1 MIMKKLLYFA
11 LVLWTFS
18 SCQHK
23 EVKKEKVT
31 PSHFISEKGAE
42 ISFTDAENISFF
54 QTEEVNT
61 QPIQADFLAVGVVG
75 ATVHKSNTGASE
87 NIILFENLDLTSNY
101 TELVRHQI
109 NIRQIKNI
117 NIRQKQIELERTQ
130 DLLKHG
136 SATGQELLNAET
148 ELSIEKTNLANEQAA
163 LMEHEA
169 KLKSAGFAI
178 ELLKRAKAETAFIIG
193 NVPENHIG
201 NLKEDSTCTIIF
213 TAFPNEKF
221 TGKLSAIADM
231 VDNTT
236 RMIKVR
242 IEVDNPQ
249 NKLKSGMFA
258 NITFLLEGNNFI
270 TIPKNAMITVQGKH
284 YVFVKKSDK
293 VFERREI
300 QTGQQIGEYITVFEG
315 LKNGDEVVTKGVMQL
330 KGLSFGY

>member
-1 MIMKKLLYFA
+1 MKKLFYVAF
-11 LVLWTFS
+11 VLWTFN

-23 EVKKEKVT
+23 EVQKEKMT
-31 PSHFISEKGAE
+31 PSYFVNEEGTEVSFANSE
-42 ISFTDAENISFF
+42 NVSFF
-54 QTEEVNT
+54 QTENINN
-61 QPIQADFLAVGVVG
+61 QSIQADFSTVGIVA
-75 ATVHKSNTGASE
+75 ATVHKSKTGASE
-87 NIILFENLDLTSNY
+87 NIILFENPDLTSSY
-101 TELVRHQI
+101 TEFVQHQI

-117 NIRQKQIELERTQ
+117 NIRQKKIEWERTQ
-130 DLLKHG
+130 DLLNHG
-136 SATGQELLNAET
+136 SATGQELLNVEA
-148 ELSIEKTNLANEQAA
+148 ELSIEKTNLANEQTA

-178 ELLKRAKAETAFIIG
+178 ELLKKVKAETAFIIG
-193 NVPENHIG
+193 DVPENQIG
-201 NLKEDSTCTIIF
+201 NLKEGSTCTIVF

-231 VDNTT
+231 VDNAT

-270 TIPKNAMITVQGKH
+270 TIPENAMITVQGKH

>member
-1 MIMKKLLYFA
+1 MKKLFYFVF
-11 LVLWTFS
+11 VLWTFN

-23 EVKKEKVT
+23 EVQKEKMT
-31 PSHFISEKGAE
+31 PSYFVNEEGTEVSFTISE
-42 ISFTDAENISFF
+42 NVSFF
-54 QTEEVNT
+54 QTENVSI
-61 QPIQADFLAVGVVG
+61 QPIQADFLTVGIVA

-136 SATGQELLNAET
+136 SATGQELLNVEA
-148 ELSIEKTNLANEQAA
+148 ELSIEKTNLANEQTA

-193 NVPENHIG
+193 DVPENHIG
-201 NLKEDSTCTIIF
+201 NLKEGSTCTIIF

-242 IEVDNPQ
+242 IEVDNPG

-270 TIPKNAMITVQGKH
+270 TIPKNALITVQGKH
-284 YVFVKKSDK
+284 YVFVKNSDK
-293 VFERREI
+293 SFKRREI
-300 QTGQQIGEYITVFEG
+300 QTGQQIGEHVIVFDG
-315 LKNGDEVVTKGVMQL
+315 LNNGDEVVTKGVMQL